1 MDEIQENIEKCENQ
15 IKRIEAKI
23 LDAKD
28 DIKKQNYLK
37 GLRESLIKQRDSLQA
52 QLDREQE
59 VLSQIESIYNSIS
72 DCTIE
77 ELEGKIDSQL
87 SDIVVHQDLESQ
99 ISPIDNDTVYTGAA
113 IGNLIFGRKR
123 QNDGKQTEIIAQQ
136 DCKAKSEYICRG
148 AINKFQENI
157 KDILRKNAKTT
168 NYTLE
173 IIQLLAP
180 AIAQQFG
187 GLSSMAIVG
196 SITILCKQGI
206 QNYIQ

>member
-99 ISPIDNDTVYTGAA
+99 KNQISPIDNDTVYTGAA

-123 QNDGKQTEIIAQQ
+123 QNDGKQT
-136 DCKAKSEYICRG
+136 
-148 AINKFQENI
+148 
-157 KDILRKNAKTT
+157 
-168 NYTLE
+168 
-173 IIQLLAP
+173 
-180 AIAQQFG
+180 
-187 GLSSMAIVG
+187 
-196 SITILCKQGI
+196 
-206 QNYIQ
+206 